1 MELILSDA
9 KVERIDELSTKAST
23 LQQIIMALNALSKV
37 CGNFL
42 VFVWFFFRLGS
53 SLISL

>member
-9 KVERIDELSTKAST
+9 KVERIDELSTKVLT

-37 CGNFL
+37 CGNFH
-42 VFVWFFFRLGS
+42 VFVCVCVFFKT
-53 SLISL
+53 